1 MTAAESNAP
10 DLNRHAL
17 LARLQSADTTLRAG
31 LNQPCAEA
39 LVREHIERARAHIRE
54 AETALENLARART
67 VAELAD
73 QLARIDEMRE
83 DLRAQPVAVHP
94 HHTIPSHLTYV

>member
-17 LARLQSADTTLRAG
+17 HVRLQSADTALRAG
-31 LNQPCAEA
+31 LNQPCGEA
-39 LVREHIERARAHIRE
+39 LVRSHIERALAHIRE
-54 AETALENLARART
+54 AETALHNLARART
-67 VAELAD
+67 VEQLAE

-83 DLRAQPVAVHP
+83 ELRSQEVAI
-94 HHTIPSHLTYV
+94 TTPSIRI

>member
-17 LARLQSADTTLRAG
+17 HVRLQSADTALRAG
-31 LNQPCAEA
+31 LNQPCGEA
-39 LVREHIERARAHIRE
+39 LVRAHIERALAHIRE
-54 AETALENLARART
+54 AETALHNLARART
-67 VAELAD
+67 VEQLAE

-83 DLRAQPVAVHP
+83 ELRSQEVAV
-94 HHTIPSHLTYV
+94 TTPSIRI

>member
-17 LARLQSADTTLRAG
+17 HVRLQSADTALRAG
-31 LNQPCAEA
+31 LNQPCGET
-39 LVREHIERARAHIRE
+39 LVRAHIERALAHIRE
-54 AETALENLARART
+54 AETALHNLARART
-67 VAELAD
+67 VEQLAE

-83 DLRAQPVAVHP
+83 ELRSQEVAI
-94 HHTIPSHLTYV
+94 TTSSIRI

>member
-17 LARLQSADTTLRAG
+17 HVRLQSADTALRAG
-31 LNQPCAEA
+31 LNQPCREA
-39 LVREHIERARAHIRE
+39 LVRWHMERALAHIRE
-54 AETALENLARART
+54 AETALHNLARART
-67 VAELAD
+67 VEQLAE

-83 DLRAQPVAVHP
+83 ELRSQEVAI
-94 HHTIPSHLTYV
+94 TTPSIRI

>member
-17 LARLQSADTTLRAG
+17 HVRLQSADTALRAG
-31 LNQPCAEA
+31 LNQPCGEA
-39 LVREHIERARAHIRE
+39 LVRSHIERALAHIRE
-54 AETALENLARART
+54 AETALHNLTRART
-67 VAELAD
+67 VEQLAE

-83 DLRAQPVAVHP
+83 ELRSQEVAI
-94 HHTIPSHLTYV
+94 TTPSIRI

>member
-17 LARLQSADTTLRAG
+17 HVRLQSADTALRAG
-31 LNQPCAEA
+31 LNQHCGEA
-39 LVREHIERARAHIRE
+39 LVRSHIERALAHIRE
-54 AETALENLARART
+54 AETALHNLARART
-67 VAELAD
+67 VEQLAE

-83 DLRAQPVAVHP
+83 ELRSQEVAI
-94 HHTIPSHLTYV
+94 TTPSIRI

>member
-17 LARLQSADTTLRAG
+17 RARLQSADTALRAG

-39 LVREHIERARAHIRE
+39 LVRAHIERARAHIHE
-54 AETALENLARART
+54 AEAALQNLARART

-73 QLARIDEMRE
+73 QLARLDEMRE
-83 DLRAQPVAVHP
+83 ELRAQAVAVN
-94 HHTIPSHLTYV
+94 TTTPSLRT

>member
-17 LARLQSADTTLRAG
+17 HVRLQSADTALRAA
-31 LNQPCAEA
+31 LTQPCGEA
-39 LVREHIERARAHIRE
+39 LVRSHIERALAHIRE
-54 AETALENLARART
+54 AETALHNLARTCT
-67 VAELAD
+67 VEQLAE

-83 DLRAQPVAVHP
+83 ELRSQEVAI
-94 HHTIPSHLTYV
+94 TTPSIRI

>member
-17 LARLQSADTTLRAG
+17 HVRLQSADTALRAG
-31 LNQPCAEA
+31 LNQPCGEA
-39 LVREHIERARAHIRE
+39 LVRSHIERALAHIRE
-54 AETALENLARART
+54 AETALHNLARART
-67 VAELAD
+67 VEQLAE

-83 DLRAQPVAVHP
+83 ELRSEEVAI
-94 HHTIPSHLTYV
+94 TTASIRI